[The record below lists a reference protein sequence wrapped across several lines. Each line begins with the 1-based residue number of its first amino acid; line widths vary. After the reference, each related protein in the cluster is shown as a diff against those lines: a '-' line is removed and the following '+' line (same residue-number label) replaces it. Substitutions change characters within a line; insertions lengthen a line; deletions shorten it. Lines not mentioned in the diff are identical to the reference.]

1 MTSDVAARTY
11 EYISAMGRA
20 AEPDI
25 ERIEYLY
32 KRASRLVSLR
42 RQVERI
48 EDELELELISSGNDR
63 PVTDGPKRE
72 TDGLQRDVA
81 ESRRD
86 VDQLQVEPTKRP
98 HSQPPRALRCH
109 RP

>member
-11 EYISAMGRA
+11 EYISALGRA
-20 AEPDI
+20 TEPDI

-42 RQVERI
+42 RQVERLQ
-48 EDELELELISSGNDR
+48 DELELELISSGNDR
-63 PVTDGPKRE
+63 PVTDGPVRDS
-72 TDGLQRDVA
+72 DGL
-81 ESRRD
+81 RRD
-86 VDQLQVEPTKRP
+86 VVEPRRDIDQLQAEPAKRP
-98 HSQPPRALRCH
+98 HSQPPRSLRCR